1 MSVPSQHPDLIKHID
16 SNQQMINYHVL
27 TSPVYFGPYHQF
39 DSMSSNHN
47 PVGSTQMASFQGA
60 SYQADGSRSSYFSS
74 PMTYVDYPSQTDGT
88 MITTPS
94 GDVVCGTTS
103 LSQEQVSMDYHD
115 SYVSSSLV
123 HVNVSATASYIY
135 TNDHSQFDSEST
147 SVQSE
152 SLHSHEHVSI
162 HEEKCNLEYKKG
174 CSDSNLNTTDISSNN
189 ADNSLHATSSDR
201 MYEFPQQMKITTGNG
216 LQLATERPKEKL
228 VQMFNELQKELN
240 EKFKEKHDNIA
251 QFMKMLEAEKH
262 KANQLQKN
270 IISGNDDATNNILF
284 PLTTIGSDVSKPNQL
299 EQDMNLSN
307 DDTKSIS
314 LNETLDANQLIVST
328 SSTSDCSQSEEVLA
342 TTLSLSSETDCSQS
356 AEDIILPHPN
366 PDSIKS
372 DHPLNTDPE
381 CSLSSSIQL
390 TEEDDVSSQPADSC
404 QLNIHLPGLNDT
416 DSLSSAT
423 IDVQNMDLPQS
434 TSELKEIDMNDA
446 IVEYES
452 LEHDSISLPNQIPD
466 IDISVI
472 AKSTPKP
479 LFKILQEV
487 SIRCKKKAERTTQLP
502 DIQINS
508 SHSDT
513 LGSLSIQN
521 EINQTD
527 SKLST
532 TSENISNQV
541 KQLCLEPEPDLSFHS
556 SFEDSIWQIIETT
569 TDATLN

>member
-1 MSVPSQHPDLIKHID
+1 
-16 SNQQMINYHVL
+16 MINYHVL
-27 TSPVYFGPYHQF
+27 TSPVYLGPYHQF
-39 DSMSSNHN
+39 DSMSSNQNH
-47 PVGSTQMASFQGA
+47 VGSTPMASFQGV
-60 SYQADGSRSSYFSS
+60 SYQADGSRSSYFPS

-94 GDVVCGTTS
+94 ADVVCGTTS
-103 LSQEQVSMDYHD
+103 LSQEQVSMEYHD
-115 SYVSSSLV
+115 SYVSSSPV
-123 HVNVSATASYIY
+123 HANVYATASYIY
-135 TNDHSQFDSEST
+135 TNDHLQFDSQST

-152 SLHSHEHVSI
+152 SLYSHEHASI

-174 CSDSNLNTTDISSNN
+174 CSDSNSNTTDISSNN
-189 ADNSLHATSSDR
+189 ADNSLHATSSQYSTLANR
-201 MYEFPQQMKITTGNG
+201 MYEFPQQMKITTENG

-228 VQMFNELQKELN
+228 EQMFDELLKELN
-240 EKFKEKHDNIA
+240 EKFKEMHDNIA
-251 QFMKMLEAEKH
+251 QFMKMHKAEKY
-262 KANQLQKN
+262 KTNQLQKN
-270 IISGNDDATNNILF
+270 TISGNDDATDNILF
-284 PLTTIGSDVSKPNQL
+284 PLTAISSEVSKPNQL

-307 DDTKSIS
+307 DDTKSLS
-314 LNETLDANQLIVST
+314 LNKTLDANQSIVST

-356 AEDIILPHPN
+356 AEDIVFHHPN

-372 DHPLNTDPE
+372 DHLLNTDPE

-390 TEEDDVSSQPADSC
+390 TEEDDVCSQPADSC
-404 QLNIHLPGLNDT
+404 QLNIHLPGINDM

-434 TSELKEIDMNDA
+434 TSELKEIDMNNA
-446 IVEYES
+446 TVECEL
-452 LEHDSISLPNQIPD
+452 LEHDSISLPNQMPD
-466 IDISVI
+466 IDIT
-472 AKSTPKP
+472 STPKP
-479 LFKILQEV
+479 LSKILQEV
-487 SIRCKKKAERTTQLP
+487 SIRCKKKAEGTTQLS

-521 EINQTD
+521 EITQTD

-541 KQLCLEPEPDLSFHS
+541 KHFV
-556 SFEDSIWQIIETT
+556 
-569 TDATLN
+569 